1 MELHRFFRYAIEKMC
16 KEKKS
21 LNHFSYFY
29 QMIKLVYYVSKH
41 TMGKN
46 NVNNKYLAAFSL
58 YLVTLISK
66 YQIYTY
72 EHSNLTGNKW

>member
-1 MELHRFFRYAIEKMC
+1 
-16 KEKKS
+16 
-21 LNHFSYFY
+21 
-29 QMIKLVYYVSKH
+29 
-41 TMGKN
+41 MGKN